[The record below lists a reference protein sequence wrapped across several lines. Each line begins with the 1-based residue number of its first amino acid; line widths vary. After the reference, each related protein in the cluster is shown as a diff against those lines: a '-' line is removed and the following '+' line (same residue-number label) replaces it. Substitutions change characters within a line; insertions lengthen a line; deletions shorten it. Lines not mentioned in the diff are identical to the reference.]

1 MHRARLRP
9 GRREDHDDHPGHVRR
24 DHVRQDHVYQGH
36 RGDLTEAYLPQAV
49 CQARPEQPKARVLQ
63 QEASLQAG
71 MPQVALPLRV
81 AWQALEPVLA
91 QWQALAARRAVS
103 SLRAVSLVL
112 RPGVVRAAWDVRR
125 PAALRRVRGA
135 QGVLRRAR
143 DVRDAQRAASALME
157 PQAQRWVQ
165 AVRRAGPEGRR
176 EPVAELGAAA
186 ERPQVVG
193 VAAVPGAEVQ
203 PQAAAQ
209 QEVPEARDAQQGER
223 LVAVQRGVRPAARQ
237 RAEQPQGEPWA
248 APSGEPWVLPWAHL
262 QAQQVRPARPRSA
275 HRHSTHKQH
284 SLRYAQRRALS
295 WPAIRD
301 EVLS

>member
-1 MHRARLRP
+1 MHRARLRL

-36 RGDLTEAYLPQAV
+36 RGDLTEAYLRAV
-49 CQARPEQPKARVLQ
+49 CQARPEQPKERVLQ

-91 QWQALAARRAVS
+91 QGQALAARRAVS
-103 SLRAVSLVL
+103 PVL

-125 PAALRRVRGA
+125 PAALHRVRGA
-135 QGVLRRAR
+135 QGVLRRVR
-143 DVRDAQRAASALME
+143 DVRDAQRAASALTE
-157 PQAQRWVQ
+157 PQAQRWAQ
-165 AVRRAGPEGRR
+165 AVRRAGPEARR

-209 QEVPEARDAQQGER
+209 QEVPEARDAQQGEP
-223 LVAVQRGVRPAARQ
+223 VAAGVAPQGVRPAAQ
-237 RAEQPQGEPWA
+237 RREAQPQAEPWV

-262 QAQQVRPARPRSA
+262 QAQQVQPAQARSA